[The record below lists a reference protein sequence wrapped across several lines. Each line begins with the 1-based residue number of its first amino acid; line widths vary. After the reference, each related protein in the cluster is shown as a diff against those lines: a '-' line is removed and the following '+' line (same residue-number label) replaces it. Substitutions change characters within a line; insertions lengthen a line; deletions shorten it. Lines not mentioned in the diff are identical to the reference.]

1 VPALP
6 GSFLPSRVDSIP
18 NHAYVHIRH
27 IYTDECISAFI
38 LRYRPRPNLDH
49 SLWRSGP
56 LAIKA
61 TKAIK
66 AKTNPIRARK
76 PQNQGRLPCIRN
88 PSRHDV
94 EPGRRP
100 LSTNNRRLK
109 SDRTDWSHRRVPRP
123 TPLLLG
129 SRVVVQTAHV
139 GLAHTQQRQTL
150 HTLSLSPPTPPSFFL
165 SFFFFCSASRST
177 PQFIG
182 CPHTFDLAE
191 RGRQADNNNQA
202 PRGQACQTETYIS
215 PTTHPPPTYRDK
227 RCKELVAFSFPR
239 RRQCLAD
246 ESSPQTIET
255 PWHLFFFSALSCQ
268 AIEHRY
274 TQTNER
280 CAIHRDDNTYIL
292 GRPVSTLRLLEPSSR
307 LALRQIRLTT
317 TLPLRILRIPLDVI
331 DLAVFPFLPPPPP
344 PPLPSIQPRHQT
356 DRPTSQHQRVR
367 R

>member
-165 SFFFFCSASRST
+165 SFFFFFAAPLDPHLNSSVVPT
-177 PQFIG
+177 PSIS
-182 CPHTFDLAE
+182 PREAD
-191 RGRQADNNNQA
+191 RQTTTTR
-202 PRGQACQTETYIS
+202 PRGDKPARQRHTYL
-215 PTTHPPPTYRDK
+215 PPPTHHPPTVTNAARNLWPLAS
-227 RCKELVAFSFPR
+227 LVDA
-239 RRQCLAD
+239 
-246 ESSPQTIET
+246 
-255 PWHLFFFSALSCQ
+255 SA
-268 AIEHRY
+268 
-274 TQTNER
+274 
-280 CAIHRDDNTYIL
+280 
-292 GRPVSTLRLLEPSSR
+292 
-307 LALRQIRLTT
+307 
-317 TLPLRILRIPLDVI
+317 
-331 DLAVFPFLPPPPP
+331 
-344 PPLPSIQPRHQT
+344 
-356 DRPTSQHQRVR
+356 
-367 R
+367 